1 MNIQCAH
8 TALNGPIA
16 RQSQHLININ
26 YPIISSN
33 MEAAN
38 GGGKGLSFLE
48 PGRVGGYSK
57 KRKGRKR
64 EKISPLHKFQTLT

>member
-1 MNIQCAH
+1 
-8 TALNGPIA
+8 
-16 RQSQHLININ
+16 
-26 YPIISSN
+26 